1 METEVLMER
10 SLFGGIVHQRSKNE
24 FLSATDLVREG
35 NKWRVSQGL
44 PFFSLANWKSSNQV
58 KEFIHSLESEFGV
71 VVINSRGRGSHT
83 WVHPFLFID
92 LALAISP
99 SLKIEVYKW
108 LYDCLLKYRNDSGDS
123 YKRMVGSL
131 YSNSTQR
138 STFSKY
144 IPNVC
149 KMIQCA
155 VGVSDWQKA
164 TESQLEYRDKI
175 HEYVS
180 LMCGIFHH
188 NNDEAVR
195 IGFLKAKEW
204 YDSRK

>member
-1 METEVLMER
+1 MDPGLLMER
-10 SLFGGIVHQRSKNE
+10 MFFGGIVLQKSKSE
-24 FLSATDLVREG
+24 FLSATDLVLAG
-35 NKWRVSQGL
+35 NKWR
-44 PFFSLANWKSSNQV
+44 
-58 KEFIHSLESEFGV
+58 I
-71 VVINSRGRGSHT
+71 SH
-83 WVHPFLFID
+83 D

-99 SLKIEVYKW
+99 SLKIEVYKC
-108 LYDCLLKYRNDSGDS
+108 LYDCLLKYRNSSGDS
-123 YKRMVGSL
+123 YKRMVVSL

-138 STFSKY
+138 STFSEY
-144 IPNVC
+144 IPHVC
-149 KMIQCA
+149 KLIQCA

-164 TESQLEYRDKI
+164 TEVQLEYRDKI

-195 IGFLKAKEW
+195 IGLLRAKEW

>member
-10 SLFGGIVHQRSKNE
+10 MLLGGVVHQKSKSE
-24 FLSATDLVREG
+24 FLSANDLVLAG
-35 NKWRVSQGL
+35 NKWRISHDLPLFNFNQWRSSSQT
-44 PFFSLANWKSSNQV
+44 
-58 KEFIHSLESEFGV
+58 KEFIRSLENEFGS
-71 VVINSRGRGSHT
+71 VIVTTRGSKGGT

-144 IPNVC
+144 IPHVC
-149 KMIQCA
+149 KLIQCA